1 VNDAHRDT
9 GAVTLDR
16 SRDRASD
23 DVQLL
28 RRISQGDESANS
40 DFYRQHGRVVLAQ
53 ILLVI
58 GERALARE
66 VRCDRVTS
74 IGRANS
80 REQRLPFSSR
90 EYPTAGRC
98 LAGQGAPATEDPR
111 GLDLPAHRGIV
122 RGGPAHGLLYRLGG

>member
-66 VRCDRVTS
+66 VRCDRVDVD
-74 IGRANS
+74 R
-80 REQRLPFSSR
+80 
-90 EYPTAGRC
+90 
-98 LAGQGAPATEDPR
+98 QGEFT
-111 GLDLPAHRGIV
+111 
-122 RGGPAHGLLYRLGG
+122 